1 MKNCSEDC
9 IRSILFYPNR
19 DNYYKYCCRVSC
31 INFVAC
37 FGQDNL
43 RLVSCSPVSEGHY
56 VLHPDPITRYNVD
69 EAIQNGVL
77 FARKFD
83 TEIRG
88 GIIIL
93 VAIGYFTEPRVVRR
107 FRIGGRTARFYYA
120 ARIAPSRMGCFASM
134 KFDVFDVN
142 VDICNVTAFWPTE
155 RARGEGKRKTYRS
168 LRSSSK
174 AYLRALEAMHSGG
187 GRSQAS
193 ERPLLWSR
201 INQVSRVP
209 WSP

>member
-1 MKNCSEDC
+1 M
-9 IRSILFYPNR
+9 
-19 DNYYKYCCRVSC
+19 SC

-43 RLVSCSPVSEGHY
+43 RFVSWPPVSEGDY
-56 VLHPDPITRYNVD
+56 DLHPDPITRDNVD
-69 EAIQNGVL
+69 EAIQSGAL

-83 TEIRG
+83 TEVRG

-107 FRIGGRTARFYYA
+107 FTIEGRTARFYYA
-120 ARIAPSRMGCFASM
+120 AHIAPSRMGCFASVEL
-134 KFDVFDVN
+134 DVFDVN
-142 VDICNVTAFWPTE
+142 VVMCNVTAFWPTE
-155 RARGEGKRKTYRS
+155 GARGEGKRKIYRT
-168 LRSSSK
+168 LRSSPK
-174 AYLRALEAMHSGG
+174 AHLRAFEAMHFEG

-201 INQVSRVP
+201 INQVSGVT
-209 WSP
+209 